1 MNPAYESVTRVSP
14 LPRGGR
20 AGEGASDR
28 RTRPAQPARLRHERG
43 AAVLMA
49 LFVAALA
56 TMIITGLFYRQFVLL
71 RTIENQQLTSQS
83 RLLLRGALDW
93 GRAILRED
101 ANRSQY
107 DALSE
112 PWSQP
117 LAETRLD
124 QLGETGSLAAL
135 ATIAGSMEDAQ
146 GRFNLRNLVENGQV
160 LERELQTLQRLVTL
174 LQLPEQT
181 ADLIALRMAEAMP
194 ALVAP
199 DASGGISDAE
209 LRARDKPR
217 PLPLMLPQDIAGIS
231 GIDPAAVQRLAP
243 YVVVLDER
251 TAVNANTATAE
262 VIAARVPEL
271 TLAEARTLVAERDR
285 VSYFNNTG
293 EVRTRL
299 GTKGAL
305 VTDSEISTASRFFFI
320 RGEVKLDRAVTRM
333 EALVKRAIPGQGQQA
348 VAVLWTREI

>member
-1 MNPAYESVTRVSP
+1 MATRWRS
-14 LPRGGR
+14 
-20 AGEGASDR
+20 AS
-28 RTRPAQPARLRHERG
+28 AMQRG

-160 LERELQTLQRLVTL
+160 LERELRGAAAAGVAIAVAG
-174 LQLPEQT
+174 
-181 ADLIALRMAEAMP
+181 AD
-194 ALVAP
+194 
-199 DASGGISDAE
+199 GGFD
-209 LRARDKPR
+209 
-217 PLPLMLPQDIAGIS
+217 
-231 GIDPAAVQRLAP
+231 
-243 YVVVLDER
+243 R
-251 TAVNANTATAE
+251 TAHGAGDCRRRWLPTRAAESRTPSCASATSH
-262 VIAARVPEL
+262 ARC
-271 TLAEARTLVAERDR
+271 R
-285 VSYFNNTG
+285 
-293 EVRTRL
+293 
-299 GTKGAL
+299 
-305 VTDSEISTASRFFFI
+305 
-320 RGEVKLDRAVTRM
+320 
-333 EALVKRAIPGQGQQA
+333 
-348 VAVLWTREI
+348 

>member
-1 MNPAYESVTRVSP
+1 MKRSHHLAPGFHP

-20 AGEGASDR
+20 AGEGASEWH
-28 RTRPAQPARLRHERG
+28 PRHESG

-56 TMIITGLFYRQFVLL
+56 TLIITGLFYRQFVLL

-124 QLGETGSLAAL
+124 QLGESGSLAAL

-146 GRFNLRNLVENGQV
+146 GRMNLRNLVENGQV
-160 LERELQTLQRLVTL
+160 MERELDALRRLVSL

-181 ADLIALRMAEAMP
+181 ADLIAQRMAQAMP
-194 ALVAP
+194 PPLVA
-199 DASGGISDAE
+199 DETGRISDSDARE
-209 LRARDKPR
+209 RDKPR
-217 PLPLMLPQDIAGIS
+217 PLPLMLPQDMAGIA
-231 GIDPAAVQRLAP
+231 GIDPAAVQKLAP

-251 TAVNANTATAE
+251 TPLNTNTAAPE

-285 VSYFNNTG
+285 LSYFNNTG

-299 GTKGAL
+299 GNKGAL

-320 RGEVKLDRAVTRM
+320 RGEVKLDRAITRM
-333 EALVKRAIPGQGQQA
+333 EALVKRGLPGQAQT
-348 VAVLWTREI
+348 VTVLWTREI

>member
-1 MNPAYESVTRVSP
+1 MMPTRYS
-14 LPRGGR
+14 RQG
-20 AGEGASDR
+20 
-28 RTRPAQPARLRHERG
+28 G

-124 QLGETGSLAAL
+124 QLGESASLAAL

-146 GRFNLRNLVENGQV
+146 SRLNLRNLVENGQV
-160 LERELQTLQRLVTL
+160 VERELAALRRLVLL

-181 ADLIALRMAEAMP
+181 ADLIALRMAQALPPVP
-194 ALVAP
+194 AA
-199 DASGGISDAE
+199 DAAGPATRAE
-209 LRARDKPR
+209 DEQTR
-217 PLPLMLPQDIAGIS
+217 PLPLMLPQDMAGIE
-231 GIDPAAVQRLAP
+231 GIDPAAVGRLAP
-243 YVVVLDER
+243 YIVVLDER
-251 TAVNANTATAE
+251 TAVNANTASPE

-285 VSYFNNTG
+285 LSYFNNTG

-299 GTKGAL
+299 GNKGAL
-305 VTDSEISTASRFFFI
+305 VTDSELSTASRFFFI
-320 RGEVKLDRAVTRM
+320 RGEVKLDRAITRM

>member
-1 MNPAYESVTRVSP
+1 
-14 LPRGGR
+14 
-20 AGEGASDR
+20 
-28 RTRPAQPARLRHERG
+28 
-43 AAVLMA
+43 MA

-124 QLGETGSLAAL
+124 QLGETASLAAL

-146 GRFNLRNLVENGQV
+146 SRLNLRNLIENGKV
-160 LERELQTLQRLVTL
+160 VERELEALRRLVLL

-181 ADLIALRMAEAMP
+181 ADLIALRMAQALPPVP
-194 ALVAP
+194 AADPAGGVAP
-199 DASGGISDAE
+199 ANMAE
-209 LRARDKPR
+209 TEQTR
-217 PLPLMLPQDIAGIS
+217 PLPLMLPQDMAGIA
-231 GIDPAAVQRLAP
+231 GIDPAAVLRLAP
-243 YVVVLDER
+243 YIVVLDER
-251 TAVNANTATAE
+251 TAVNANTASPE

-285 VSYFNNTG
+285 LSYFNNTG

-299 GTKGAL
+299 GNKGAL
-305 VTDSEISTASRFFFI
+305 VTDSELSTASRFFFI
-320 RGEVKLDRAVTRM
+320 RGEVKLDRAITRM

>member
-1 MNPAYESVTRVSP
+1 MRRTPNAALVFDP

-181 ADLIALRMAEAMP
+181 ADLIALRMVQAMP
-194 ALVAP
+194 APVAP
-199 DASGGISDAE
+199 DPNSGVSEAE
-209 LRARDKPR
+209 QRAREKPR

-243 YVVVLDER
+243 YIVVLDER

-299 GTKGAL
+299 GNKGGL

>member
-1 MNPAYESVTRVSP
+1 MKTK
-14 LPRGGR
+14 
-20 AGEGASDR
+20 
-28 RTRPAQPARLRHERG
+28 QRG

-49 LFVAALA
+49 LFVATLA
-56 TMIITGLFYRQFVLL
+56 TLIITGLFYRQFVLL

-101 ANRSQY
+101 GNRSQY

-124 QLGETGSLAAL
+124 QLGESASLASL

-160 LERELQTLQRLVTL
+160 IERELDALRRLVSL
-174 LQLPEQT
+174 LALPEQT
-181 ADLIALRMAEAMP
+181 ADLIALRMSQ
-194 ALVAP
+194 ALPPPVALDENGNP
-199 DASGGISDAE
+199 PRGSE
-209 LRARDKPR
+209 DKPR

-231 GIDPAAVQRLAP
+231 GIDPNAVPKLAP

-251 TAVNANTATAE
+251 TPLNANTAAPE

-271 TLAEARTLVAERDR
+271 TLAEARNLVAERER
-285 VSYFNNTG
+285 LSYFNNTG

-299 GTKGAL
+299 GIKGNL
-305 VTDSEISTASRFFFI
+305 VTDAELSTASRFFFI

-333 EALVKRAIPGQGQQA
+333 EALVKRGLPGQSQT
-348 VAVLWTREI
+348 VTVLWTREI

>member
-1 MNPAYESVTRVSP
+1 M
-14 LPRGGR
+14 
-20 AGEGASDR
+20 
-28 RTRPAQPARLRHERG
+28 
-43 AAVLMA
+43 LMA

-56 TMIITGLFYRQFVLL
+56 TLIVTGLFYRQFVLL

-112 PWSQP
+112 PWAQP

-124 QLGETGSLAAL
+124 QLGESASLAAL

-146 GRFNLRNLVENGQV
+146 GRLNLRNLVENGQV
-160 LERELQTLQRLVTL
+160 IERELDALRRLVSL

-181 ADLIALRMAEAMP
+181 ADLIALRMVQAMP
-194 ALVAP
+194 PPLAP
-199 DASGGISDAE
+199 DETGRISDAE
-209 LRARDKPR
+209 ISERDKPR
-217 PLPLMLPQDIAGIS
+217 PLPLMLPQDIAGIA
-231 GIDPAAVQRLAP
+231 GIDPAAVPRLAP
-243 YVVVLDER
+243 YIVVLDER
-251 TAVNANTATAE
+251 TPLNANTAAPE

-271 TLAEARTLVAERDR
+271 TLTEARTLVAERDR
-285 VSYFNNTG
+285 ISYFNNTG

-299 GTKGAL
+299 GNKGAL

-320 RGEVKLDRAVTRM
+320 RGEVKLDRAITRM

-348 VAVLWTREI
+348 VTVLWTREI

>member
-1 MNPAYESVTRVSP
+1 MRRTPNAALGFDP

-20 AGEGASDR
+20 VGEGASKR
-28 RTRPAQPARLRHERG
+28 RLRPAKPGRRGHQHG

-181 ADLIALRMAEAMP
+181 ADLIALRMVQAMP
-194 ALVAP
+194 APVAP
-199 DASGGISDAE
+199 DQSGGISDAE
-209 LRARDKPR
+209 LRARDQPR

-251 TAVNANTATAE
+251 TALNANTAAAE

-285 VSYFNNTG
+285 LSYFNNTG

-299 GTKGAL
+299 GSKGAL

>member
-1 MNPAYESVTRVSP
+1 M
-14 LPRGGR
+14 
-20 AGEGASDR
+20 
-28 RTRPAQPARLRHERG
+28 RPVHRSEQRG

-124 QLGETGSLAAL
+124 QLGETASLAAL

-146 GRFNLRNLVENGQV
+146 SRLNLRNLIENGKV
-160 LERELQTLQRLVTL
+160 VERELEALRRLVLL

-181 ADLIALRMAEAMP
+181 ADLIALRMAQALPPVP
-194 ALVAP
+194 AADPAGGVAP
-199 DASGGISDAE
+199 ANMAE
-209 LRARDKPR
+209 TEQTR
-217 PLPLMLPQDIAGIS
+217 PLPLMLPQDMAGIA
-231 GIDPAAVQRLAP
+231 GIDPAAVLRLAP
-243 YVVVLDER
+243 YIVVLDER
-251 TAVNANTATAE
+251 TAVNANTASPE

-285 VSYFNNTG
+285 LSYFNNIG

-299 GTKGAL
+299 GNKGAL
-305 VTDSEISTASRFFFI
+305 VTDSELSTASRFFFI
-320 RGEVKLDRAVTRM
+320 RGEVKLDRAITRM